1 MDYLVQ
7 QKKNLRKTYLLV
19 SIFIF
24 MMGFLGLLIDGLF
37 GVFPFG
43 TIVLLLIAMVQILV
57 GIGGGALL
65 VLKSV
70 NAKPVDEKIFEHK
83 QLKNIVEELSIAAG
97 LKTPPSVYVMEDEN
111 INAFAT
117 GFEQDKSAI
126 CVTTGLLKSLNREET
141 EGVVAHEISHIL
153 NKDTLL
159 MTTISAILGTMVL
172 VQLFAWRLL
181 RSFLWYGGVSSRR
194 SRGGK
199 KSDGAGYIVLAL
211 LVIALFATLFS
222 FIGRITIFAV
232 SRAREYLA
240 DAKAV
245 ELTRNPKGLANALRK
260 IAKTSL
266 KKGKVKGATIA
277 TAHLFIS
284 DPLKRSVNN
293 KEGFIADLFSTHPP
307 IHKRIAILEKIPEEE
322 VLKELQL
329 S

>member
-19 SIFIF
+19 TIFIF

-37 GVFPFG
+37 AVFPFG

-57 GIGGGALL
+57 GVGGGASL

-70 NAKPVDEKIFEHK
+70 DAKPVDEKVFEHK
-83 QLKNIVEELSIAAG
+83 QLKNIVEELSLAAG
-97 LKTPPSVYVMEDEN
+97 LKTPPSIYIMEDEN

-117 GFEQDKSAI
+117 GFDPEKSAV
-126 CVTTGLLKSLNREET
+126 CVTTGLLKNLNREET

-181 RSFLWYGGVSSRR
+181 RSFLWYGGMGRR
-194 SRGGK
+194 SKGGR
-199 KSDGAGYIVLAL
+199 KSDGGGYIVLAL
-211 LVIALFATLFS
+211 LVIALVATLFS
-222 FIGRITIFAV
+222 FVGRITIFAV
-232 SRAREYLA
+232 SRSREYLA

-245 ELTRNPKGLANALRK
+245 ELTRNPKGLSNALRK

-266 KKGKVKGATIA
+266 KKSKVKGATVA
-277 TAHLFIS
+277 TAHLFIH
-284 DPLKRSVNN
+284 DPLKRNINN

-307 IHKRIAILEKIPEEE
+307 IHKRIAILENVPEEE